1 MHNHTELKFPLIK
14 SYLFSGVLTLSL
26 RGASLPTDGS
36 GRILITDINPSGIN
50 NDDALTC
57 HIGIGEVGT
66 GNFFLHPTSQS
77 TIEADMIKGIISDG
91 RGWNRRRDR
100 DSNGNRLVFLRRVS
114 DTALEGVVTCRA
126 EGDDEATISIGVYYP
141 SESIIP

>member
-14 SYLFSGVLTLSL
+14 SYLFSGVLSL

-57 HIGIGEVGT
+57 HIGIGEFET
-66 GNFFLHPTSQS
+66 GNFFLHPTNQS
-77 TIEADMIKGIISDG
+77 TNDADSIKSRRDG
-91 RGWNRRRDR
+91 RGWDRRRDR

-114 DTALEGVVTCRA
+114 DTALEGVVTC
-126 EGDDEATISIGVYYP
+126 GDDEATISIGVYYP